1 MLNLRFC
8 RDGRAEGERGASI
21 IEFSL
26 IAALMFML
34 LFGIMSYGEVFADY
48 VQLRHRLGEIS
59 RLVSLGED
67 AADRQ
72 NIFAQLANEVQPGFM
87 SRNGC
92 VPTYSMDS
100 AAGPSIVITA
110 TYNYQSGTCR
120 IMPQIP
126 LVPLPGQVVARNSFT
141 VTN

>member
-1 MLNLRFC
+1 MRHHKC
-8 RDGRAEGERGASI
+8 GDRGQADGERGASI
-21 IEFSL
+21 IEFAL
-26 IAALMFML
+26 VAALMFML
-34 LFGIMSYGEVFADY
+34 LFGILSYGEVFSDY

-72 NIFAQLANEVQPGFM
+72 TIFTQLANEVQPGFM

-92 VPTYSMDS
+92 VPTYVMDS
-100 AAGPSIVITA
+100 ASSPITITA
-110 TYNYQSGTCR
+110 TYDYQGGACR

-126 LVPLPGQVVARNSFT
+126 LVPLPATVVARNSFT